1 MTERISSPQ
10 FHLNSLESILDAQRR
25 LARTQAELASGKRIL
40 HPSDDPSASSEI
52 SEIQTELSKIETYQR
67 NANSVSTE
75 LSLTEAA
82 IASVESVVLRAKEL
96 AVRGNNA
103 ALSISEKELISAEVM
118 GLKEQL
124 ISISGTKAP
133 NGEYLFAGSAV
144 DQPPYTDV
152 DGTIEY
158 QGDLLKRTVNLG
170 PGVTIESRVIG
181 NEVFGINDNGDV
193 NLFGVLDQLS
203 TALTSAGGSQ
213 DIGQALD
220 DLDEGLNTVLSARAS
235 VGLRMNRVDDQ
246 QSLNETFNYTLQETL
261 SGLEDLDYAEA
272 ITKLNLQMV
281 ALQAAQQTFT
291 KTQGMSLFNYM

>member
-1 MTERISSPQ
+1 MTERISSSQ
-10 FHLNSLESILDAQRR
+10 FYLNSLDSILDAQTK
-25 LARTQAELASGKRIL
+25 LARTQTELASGKRIL
-40 HPSDDPSASSEI
+40 RPSDDPSASLKI

-82 IASVESVVLRAKEL
+82 IASVENVVLRAKEL
-96 AVRGNNA
+96 AIRGNNA
-103 ALSISEKELISAEVM
+103 ALSLSEKELISSEVM

-124 ISISGTKAP
+124 LSISGTKAP
-133 NGEYLFAGSAV
+133 NGEYLFAGTRV
-144 DQPPYTDV
+144 DQPPYADIN
-152 DGTIEY
+152 GSIEY
-158 QGDLLKRTVNLG
+158 QGDLLKRSVNLG

-181 NEVFGINDNGDV
+181 NEVFGTND

-213 DIGQALD
+213 DLGQALD
-220 DLDEGLNTVLSARAS
+220 DLDQGLNTVLSARAS
-235 VGLRMNRVDDQ
+235 VGLKINRVDDQ
-246 QSLNETFNYTLQETL
+246 LSLNETFNYTLQESL

>member
-1 MTERISSPQ
+1 MIGRMSSSQ
-10 FHLNSLESILDAQRR
+10 FYLNSLDSILDAQTK
-25 LARTQAELASGKRIL
+25 LARTQTELASGKRIL
-40 HPSDDPSASSEI
+40 RPSDDPSASLKI

-82 IASVESVVLRAKEL
+82 IASVENVVLRAKEL
-96 AVRGNNA
+96 AIRGNNA
-103 ALSISEKELISAEVM
+103 ALSLSEKELISSEVM

-124 ISISGTKAP
+124 LSISGTKAP
-133 NGEYLFAGSAV
+133 NGEYLFAGTRV
-144 DQPPYTDV
+144 DQPPYADIN
-152 DGTIEY
+152 GSIEY
-158 QGDLLKRTVNLG
+158 QGDLLKRSVNLG

-181 NEVFGINDNGDV
+181 NEVFGTND

-213 DIGQALD
+213 DLGQALD
-220 DLDEGLNTVLSARAS
+220 DLDQGLNTVLSARAS
-235 VGLRMNRVDDQ
+235 VGLKINRVDDQ
-246 QSLNETFNYTLQETL
+246 LSLNETFNYTLQESL

>member
-1 MTERISSPQ
+1 MTERISSSQ
-10 FHLNSLESILDAQRR
+10 FYLNSLDSILDAQTK
-25 LARTQAELASGKRIL
+25 LARTQTELASGKRIL
-40 HPSDDPSASSEI
+40 RPSDDPSASLKI

-82 IASVESVVLRAKEL
+82 IASVENVVLRAKEL
-96 AVRGNNA
+96 AIRGNNA
-103 ALSISEKELISAEVM
+103 ALSMSEKELISSEVM

-124 ISISGTKAP
+124 LSISGTKAP
-133 NGEYLFAGSAV
+133 NGEYLFAGTRV
-144 DQPPYTDV
+144 DQPPYADIN
-152 DGTIEY
+152 GSIEY
-158 QGDLLKRTVNLG
+158 QGDLLKRSVNLG

-181 NEVFGINDNGDV
+181 NEVFGTND

-213 DIGQALD
+213 DLGQALD
-220 DLDEGLNTVLSARAS
+220 DLDQGLNTVLSARAS
-235 VGLRMNRVDDQ
+235 VGLKINRVDDQ
-246 QSLNETFNYTLQETL
+246 LSLNETFNYTLQESL

>member
-1 MTERISSPQ
+1 MTERISSSQ
-10 FHLNSLESILDAQRR
+10 FYLNSLNSILDAQTK
-25 LARTQAELASGKRIL
+25 LARTQTELASGKRIL
-40 HPSDDPSASSEI
+40 RPSDDPSASLKI

-75 LSLTEAA
+75 LSLAEAA
-82 IASVESVVLRAKEL
+82 IASVENVVLRAKEL
-96 AVRGNNA
+96 AIRGNNA
-103 ALSISEKELISAEVM
+103 ALSLSEKELISAEVM

-124 ISISGTKAP
+124 LSISGTKAP
-133 NGEYLFAGSAV
+133 NGEYLFAGTRV
-144 DQPPYTDV
+144 DQPPYADIN
-152 DGTIEY
+152 GSIEY
-158 QGDLLKRTVNLG
+158 QGDLLKRSVNLG

-181 NEVFGINDNGDV
+181 NEVFGTND

-213 DIGQALD
+213 DLGQALD
-220 DLDEGLNTVLSARAS
+220 DLDQGLNTVLSARAS
-235 VGLRMNRVDDQ
+235 VGLKINRVDDQ
-246 QSLNETFNYTLQETL
+246 LSLNETFNYTLQETL